1 MVAVEQHITQQIMAV
16 LVVLVL
22 EVQEEVEQHP
32 ILRVE
37 MEPLIVGVAVEV
49 LVVVLAEPLLLVATA
64 ALA

>member
-1 MVAVEQHITQQIMAV
+1 MVAVEQHITLQIMAV

-22 EVQEEVEQHP
+22 GAQEEVGHHP

-37 MEPLIVGVAVEV
+37 MELLIVGVEVEV
-49 LVVVLAEPLLLVATA
+49 QVLALAAQLSPVVPA

>member
-1 MVAVEQHITQQIMAV
+1 MRQMLAV

-22 EVQEEVEQHP
+22 GAQEEKGQHP

-37 MEPLIVGVAVEV
+37 MEQMVVEVVAVV
-49 LVVVLAEPLLLVATA
+49 LVVVAVGHLLQAVTA